1 MSYNIK
7 GKYVAENNTALLIS
21 NPTLI
26 GETENYQYGNSYGVV
41 YDDVKTLSVFGE
53 INVDVNRN
61 FTLGIKAEYF
71 SYTSKNEAEAWNKPD
86 FEASLFMDVQIDE
99 HWFAGANLYYVGERL
114 DQSFVVD
121 PLVNSSPNTVVLESY
136 FDANAHLGYRIND
149 EWSVYAKAN
158 NIANQDYK
166 RWLNYPVQGIQ
177 FLAGATY
184 KFDF

>member
-1 MSYNIK
+1 
-7 GKYVAENNTALLIS
+7 
-21 NPTLI
+21 
-26 GETENYQYGNSYGVV
+26 V
-41 YDDVKTLSVFGE
+41 YDDVSTLSLFGE

-61 FTLGIKAEYF
+61 FNLGLKAEYF
-71 SYTSKNEAEAWNKPD
+71 TYSTKNEAEAWNKPD
-86 FEASLFMDVQIDE
+86 FKASLFMDVQIDE
-99 HWFAGANLYYVGERL
+99 HWFAGANLYYIGERM
-114 DQSFVVD
+114 DQSIIED
-121 PLVNSSPNTVVLESY
+121 IINPIIIQTHILESY

-177 FLAGATY
+177 LLAGATY